1 MLEYLGEATIY
12 GMIKRTGGFG
22 GGWPAILSI
31 ARQVTAIVEYLHNS
45 ANLYQLDLKP
55 GNLAVAGGNDALK
68 IKLMDLGSAYSCD
81 ESDVKRLGTPGY
93 IAPELFMNAPFSKS
107 SDIFSLGVF
116 LNELV
121 TGENPLVVRQ
131 EKALGQ
137 STSDSFDEPITAV
150 VPISAAILVDDED
163 SDGGTLYHDLLE
175 WMRTLQLAPCQ
186 ENGTVPRDFAFLVRD
201 LTRFQASERPS
212 AQAARA
218 RLLQL
223 APDILKV
230 PTIFISHAHK
240 DKGRFVDGFV
250 GALRKRGLDVWIDAD
265 SLRTGQPFWEEI
277 GKAIQR
283 SDFVI
288 LILSRNSVR
297 SAGVSEELRT
307 TQLYNLSRVK
317 LLPIRIDPVDFAEIP
332 HHIRSRHVLD
342 FVGWESPEL
351 LRKKTDK
358 LVSDIFSLQ
367 QEHKSSSRNVS

>member
-1 MLEYLGEATIY
+1 M
-12 GMIKRTGGFG
+12 
-22 GGWPAILSI
+22 
-31 ARQVTAIVEYLHNS
+31 
-45 ANLYQLDLKP
+45 
-55 GNLAVAGGNDALK
+55 DAL
-68 IKLMDLGSAYSCD
+68 LLA
-81 ESDVKRLGTPGY
+81 
-93 IAPELFMNAPFSKS
+93 
-107 SDIFSLGVF
+107 
-116 LNELV
+116 
-121 TGENPLVVRQ
+121 
-131 EKALGQ
+131 ALLRVIQ
-137 STSDSFDEPITAV
+137 Q
-150 VPISAAILVDDED
+150 VP
-163 SDGGTLYHDLLE
+163 H
-175 WMRTLQLAPCQ
+175 
-186 ENGTVPRDFAFLVRD
+186 LVRRTD
-201 LTRFQASERPS
+201 PLQ
-212 AQAARA
+212 
-218 RLLQL
+218 QL

-240 DKGRFVDGFV
+240 DKSRFVDGFV

-342 FVGWESPEL
+342 FVGWESAEL